1 MYLIKRLRS
10 LQLPPNGA
18 NKPPPDYYYYT
29 PPHTIYP
36 YITTTTL
43 YITPIKHPTTTLS
56 PPPPHI
62 IHFKHYAVGFSSQ
75 LAMLKWKHKDD
86 SLIREFTH
94 SSTSHGVHDGYGCG
108 GGGGAVVVEH
118 VAFNNNPGEVGGRRR
133 VAEIASRAGDR
144 ARPNSVELTT
154 TTNTPVNTT
163 NTTTTAGHR
172 GGDGSLNAEVVE
184 ANVVG
189 GDLTTAVRGRSHADS
204 LTNETAT
211 LPKV

>member
-1 MYLIKRLRS
+1 
-10 LQLPPNGA
+10 
-18 NKPPPDYYYYT
+18 
-29 PPHTIYP
+29 
-36 YITTTTL
+36 
-43 YITPIKHPTTTLS
+43 
-56 PPPPHI
+56 
-62 IHFKHYAVGFSSQ
+62 
-75 LAMLKWKHKDD
+75 MLKWKHKDD

-108 GGGGAVVVEH
+108 GGGAAVVVVEH

-133 VAEIASRAGDR
+133 VAEIAGDR

-154 TTNTPVNTT
+154 TTTTTTPVNTT

>member
-1 MYLIKRLRS
+1 
-10 LQLPPNGA
+10 
-18 NKPPPDYYYYT
+18 
-29 PPHTIYP
+29 
-36 YITTTTL
+36 
-43 YITPIKHPTTTLS
+43 
-56 PPPPHI
+56 
-62 IHFKHYAVGFSSQ
+62 
-75 LAMLKWKHKDD
+75 MLKWKHKDD

-108 GGGGAVVVEH
+108 GGGAAVVVEH

-154 TTNTPVNTT
+154 TTNTTSV
-163 NTTTTAGHR
+163 TTTVGQR
-172 GGDGSLNAEVVE
+172 GEDGSLNAEVVE

-189 GDLTTAVRGRSHADS
+189 GDVTTAVRGRPHADS